1 MKKEKIIHLVC
12 CLIVAILVAVLF
24 SIISS
29 SYISVLSGFVA
40 ALFFAFGKEIGD
52 YSNPESKWD
61 WYDLLA
67 GLIGALVGSQI
78 GWFL

>member
-1 MKKEKIIHLVC
+1 MKTDKIIHLVC
-12 CLIVAILVAVLF
+12 CLIAAILVTVLF
-24 SIISS
+24 GIISS

-40 ALFFAFGKEIGD
+40 AVCLAIGKEMGD
-52 YSNPESKWD
+52 YFNPNSKWD

-67 GLIGALVGSQI
+67 GVIGALVGSQI